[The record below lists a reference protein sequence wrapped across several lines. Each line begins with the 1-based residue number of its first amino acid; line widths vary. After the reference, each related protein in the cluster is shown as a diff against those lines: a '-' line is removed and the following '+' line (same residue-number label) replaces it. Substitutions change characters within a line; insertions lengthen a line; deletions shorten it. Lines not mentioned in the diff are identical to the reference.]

1 MHNND
6 MNFSHNNEKYND
18 DNIEYVDY
26 FAILTGRKVPQVYTL
41 DTALA
46 TFQYHHNNNLKFS
59 VKIIEMKGMTKQN
72 NAYNYCNICS
82 RGSNY

>member
-1 MHNND
+1 

-26 FAILTGRKVPQVYTL
+26 YAILTGREVPQVHKL

-46 TFQYHHNNNLKFS
+46 TLQSQHNSNLKFS
-59 VKIIEMKGMTKQN
+59 
-72 NAYNYCNICS
+72 
-82 RGSNY
+82 

>member
-26 FAILTGRKVPQVYTL
+26 FDILTRREVARVYTL

-46 TFQYHHNNNLKFS
+46 TFQSQHNSNLKFS
-59 VKIIEMKGMTKQN
+59 VKITERKGMTQQN
-72 NAYNYCNICS
+72 SAGNYCSICS